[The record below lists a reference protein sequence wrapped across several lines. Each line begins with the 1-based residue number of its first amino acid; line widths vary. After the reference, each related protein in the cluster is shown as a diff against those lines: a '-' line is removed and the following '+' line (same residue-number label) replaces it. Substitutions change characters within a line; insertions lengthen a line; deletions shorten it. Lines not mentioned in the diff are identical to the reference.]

1 MSDTSYFDAY
11 MRGERSS
18 SYSRKIRNMQSL
30 EYMKFF
36 TERRYVRSYSA
47 GEGFSNPCQE
57 VFIRESIE
65 RVESTLRWT

>member
-18 SYSRKIRNMQSL
+18 SYSRKIRNMQVL

>member
-11 MRGERSS
+11 MKGERSS
-18 SYSRKIRNMQSL
+18 SYRRKIRNMQLL

-36 TERRYVRSYSA
+36 TERRYVRSYSE